1 VECLKYLV
9 HICSELGRRDDA
21 QGYMEK
27 LKKAERAQVGAR
39 RCLLCNFLSGGY
51 TEPHGEAARTR
62 AHSGGCECQL
72 LSAVQCYAAQDM
84 MHIEGRRLS
93 RQMTTTVCSA
103 VRIYYLHYIIYD
115 VLLTLCTNSLLALC
129 AFILQED
136 HGADLGKIGAERYT
150 L

>member
-1 VECLKYLV
+1 M
-9 HICSELGRRDDA
+9 RRC
-21 QGYMEK
+21 
-27 LKKAERAQVGAR
+27 GAR

-103 VRIYYLHYIIYD
+103 VRIYYLHYMMYYVHYVLIHYLHY
-115 VLLTLCTNSLLALC
+115 VLLNYIMCFYITRRSQCRFRKDRGRKVYVIKSQKCLPRQKPHFPICLDILCM
-129 AFILQED
+129 E
-136 HGADLGKIGAERYT
+136 H
-150 L
+150 